1 MNDKR
6 LMMVLMGVALVGAMA
21 SCTEP
26 QGQLILLG
34 HAPPQGPTCEPPP
47 DGDTRSVL
55 DLSLSSGDGYV
66 LYARLQNNTP
76 QALTITGAT
85 VAFSLVQPLSI
96 VLPPDFFSP
105 AGAVILSGETLVV
118 PIELMDPSLVRI
130 LAQAPELLDD
140 SGAPNPGAA
149 FAVDVSIEPQA
160 RTLDEQAVKTSGM
173 TRRMTFC
180 VGCLVTHPL
189 DALRETED
197 GALTCKALPDQEPV
211 AVELPC
217 VLGQDLPV
225 DCRVCRALSATQ
237 EAADALCE
245 P

>member
-1 MNDKR
+1 MFS
-6 LMMVLMGVALVGAMA
+6 VIMGDR
-21 SCTEP
+21 E
-26 QGQLILLG
+26 I
-34 HAPPQGPTCEPPP
+34 
-47 DGDTRSVL
+47 TRG
-55 DLSLSSGDGYV
+55 LSSRPAPDAIGKN
-66 LYARLQNNTP
+66 NNTDRI
-76 QALTITGAT
+76 AETT
-85 VAFSLVQPLSI
+85 VNLKI
-96 VLPPDFFSP
+96 
-105 AGAVILSGETLVV
+105 AVMFYS
-118 PIELMDPSLVRI
+118 PSLVRI

-149 FAVDVSIEPQA
+149 FVVDVSIEPQA

-197 GALTCKALPDQEPV
+197 GALTCQALPDQEPA